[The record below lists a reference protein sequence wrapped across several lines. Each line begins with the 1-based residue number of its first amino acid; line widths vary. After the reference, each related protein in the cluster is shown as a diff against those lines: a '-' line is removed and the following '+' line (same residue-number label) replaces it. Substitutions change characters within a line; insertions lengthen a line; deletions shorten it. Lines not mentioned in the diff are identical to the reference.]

1 MFQVIDLGTEETR
14 IGKWNLMMSTTFPD
28 AAVRLG
34 DVIVSV
40 NDMRDIYDMR
50 SQIAKADITSFEFL
64 VRERDECPVGGGDSS
79 DGPPL
84 PRTSKHVQFIDEA
97 DMVVS

>member
-1 MFQVIDLGTEETR
+1 MVWFDSDNCDEHSYVAVI
-14 IGKWNLMMSTTFPD
+14 
-28 AAVRLG
+28 
-34 DVIVSV
+34 IVSV